1 MGAIQFSGNHP
12 VQQDLPVRLR
22 FQFNKQAFVHKEALF
37 PGNRQGRHIGQ
48 LDKAELEVRLLGR
61 TNFRVSPRADCP
73 EGGC

>member
-1 MGAIQFSGNHP
+1 MGAIQFSGDDP
-12 VQQDLPVRLR
+12 VQQHLPVRLR
-22 FQFNKQAFVHKEALF
+22 FKFHEKAFVHKEALF